1 MRPAAD
7 ALAAPRVRR
16 SLLRDARTAQG
27 VRRPELRPLR
37 DRRLDV
43 NSDAD
48 WNNYLAQLEALKV
61 DRFVEILQIACDRMY
76 R

>member
-1 MRPAAD
+1 MPW
-7 ALAAPRVRR
+7 PRRGC
-16 SLLRDARTAQG
+16 G
-27 VRRPELRPLR
+27 VRCCATR
-37 DRRLDV
+37 

>member
-1 MRPAAD
+1 MPW
-7 ALAAPRVRR
+7 PRRGC
-16 SLLRDARTAQG
+16 G
-27 VRRPELRPLR
+27 VRCCATRAPLKEFVDQSFAR
-37 DRRLDV
+37 FVTGDLDV